1 MLSKPNSDVR
11 TARGSYNK
19 FLRAFTNNF
28 SAWMLLLP
36 AVILLFIIAWKPIFE
51 GMFLSFFKM
60 QGYTMQEF
68 VGFKNYT
75 DVLSDPIFPTVLGNT
90 FKYVMWSLLIGF
102 IPPIAIAIMIN
113 EVRHTNGF
121 IKFCIYCPAMVPA
134 VATALIWYF
143 LFLPGDAGIVNLILG
158 KIGVMPLSWLQ
169 DKNLSIPTIIF
180 TMSWKGFGASALIYL
195 AALQGVNHELYEA
208 ATIDGAGVFRKIW
221 SITLP
226 QVSGIVLLMFV
237 RQIVGVFQVMM
248 EPMIMTDGGPNNA
261 SLSLNLHTY
270 LSAFRYYQIDK
281 ALALSVITF
290 AILIVMTIFYFMV
303 KKKVEE

>member
-1 MLSKPNSDVR
+1 
-11 TARGSYNK
+11 
-19 FLRAFTNNF
+19 
-28 SAWMLLLP
+28 
-36 AVILLFIIAWKPIFE
+36 
-51 GMFLSFFKM
+51 
-60 QGYTMQEF
+60 
-68 VGFKNYT
+68 
-75 DVLSDPIFPTVLGNT
+75 
-90 FKYVMWSLLIGF
+90 
-102 IPPIAIAIMIN
+102 
-113 EVRHTNGF
+113 
-121 IKFCIYCPAMVPA
+121 VPA

-143 LFLPGDAGIVNLILG
+143 LFLPGDAGLVNLILG
-158 KIGVMPLSWLQ
+158 KIGIPPLSWLQ

-195 AALQGVNHELYEA
+195 AALQGVSHELYEA
-208 ATIDGAGVFRKIW
+208 ATIDGAGIPRKIW

-226 QVSGIVLLMFV
+226 QVSGIILLMFV

-290 AILIVMTIFYFMV
+290 LILIVMTVFYFIV
-303 KKKVEE
+303 KKKVED